1 MTQANEITL
10 PAFYKDA
17 TGFCY
22 VATSHLA
29 AKAALTP
36 WDGAVDANGFA
47 VDTPEPVTP
56 KRSRSQTKRVAP
68 RKEDPLDAA
77 LDELR
82 DVE

>member
-1 MTQANEITL
+1 MTQVTEAPLPRYFKDQSGYCYAASEALAKKGTL
-10 PAFYKDA
+10 E
-17 TGFCY
+17 
-22 VATSHLA
+22 
-29 AKAALTP
+29 P

-47 VDTPEPVTP
+47 VDVLSPATP

-68 RKEDPLDAA
+68 QKEDPLDAA